1 MNRKPLLIVVWA
13 ACIVF
18 QVALLLS
25 SVRVFGQTSFGDI
38 RGVTENAGGLPLPEV
53 RVAVHNVEENTDR
66 TVVSGADGSFVFV
79 NLKPGHYQ
87 LTASKEGFGSSL
99 AATLELAAGQ
109 SLRNDITFA
118 SPNASNMLSTPAS
131 LTLTENSDRTS
142 LTEREKHL
150 LERIDRLEQ
159 RLAALEAKE
168 AARANPA
175 AALNQPAPATALD
188 SAPNQIAVAT
198 QPVPASP
205 EPIATQPASPAHPVL
220 VAALDPMTT
229 SPPAANT
236 PAFSITPMP
245 GTPAA
250 AQPAGVS
257 LAGKS
262 PASTPQEASPDQ
274 KKKIEPFSDAD
285 WTWLNGNPRTKDIYW
300 DTKFFTPEI
309 RADMH
314 YVYDYNHPADHSM
327 GGSSELF
334 RTGEVQVEQLGVG
347 GDFHYD
353 NVRARLMTQFGM
365 YSQTTPRNDASPGN
379 GQWDLDTAYR
389 YVSEAYGGYHFN
401 VLNGINVDAGIFMS
415 YIGLFSYYNFDNWA
429 YQPSYVSSN
438 TPWFFNGVRIQI
450 FPSPHLKIEPWFING
465 WQSYAS
471 ANDRPGLGGQIKYT
485 PFPWL
490 NIISNNY
497 GLGND
502 DLFTPGRA
510 RLHTDNSQE
519 IKYYDRP
526 KSLGLDKMAASFTE
540 DFGCEYGAG
549 VSCTGDHKGGP
560 KQSFA
565 GYMIYNRFWFHRDLF
580 GLTVGGGQINNP
592 GRYLVLIPPING
604 EGAVSAA
611 TNSPYFNEN
620 PGTPF
625 KAWDSS
631 ITFDWM
637 PRQYIT
643 FRWEYDYR
651 HANVPYWTGRGGI
664 TPPGGNNGYPTAYA
678 CQSGAAAYNSL
689 NNTNMTL
696 PQAQVFCNT
705 NGNGGVWFPD
715 LRKDESF
722 IDIDILVKF

>member
-18 QVALLLS
+18 QVDVLVS
-25 SVRVFGQTSFGDI
+25 SVCVFGQTSFGDI

-79 NLKPGHYQ
+79 NLKAGHYQ
-87 LTASKEGFGSSL
+87 LTAKKEGFGSSP
-99 AATLELAAGQ
+99 AATVELAAGQ
-109 SLRNDITFA
+109 SLRNDITLA
-118 SPNASNMLSTPAS
+118 STSATQTLSKPAS
-131 LTLTENSDRTS
+131 LTVSENSDTTP
-142 LTEREKHL
+142 LTKREKQL

-159 RLAALEAKE
+159 RLAALEATE

-175 AALNQPAPATALD
+175 AALNQAAPATALD
-188 SAPNQIAVAT
+188 SASNQIAVAT

-205 EPIATQPASPAHPVL
+205 KRIATQPSSPAHPVL
-220 VAALDPMTT
+220 VAVLGPMTT

-236 PAFSITPMP
+236 PALSITPMP

-257 LAGKS
+257 LAGKA

-314 YVYDYNHPADHSM
+314 YVYDYNHPGDHSM

-365 YSQTTPRNDASPGN
+365 YSQTTPRNDASPAN

-450 FPSPHLKIEPWFING
+450 FPSAHLKIEPWFING

-502 DLFTPGRA
+502 DLLTPGRA
-510 RLHTDNSQE
+510 RIHTDNSQE